1 MPLWSPCL
9 HLHLGFLHLREI
21 NFSLGFFF
29 TVSWNLVL
37 TDSREKA
44 LLTQGQ
50 GPADPGA
57 SAGGNAA
64 LPFLGDIWERWSE
77 DKEGNG
83 QLRWGTRRSHDPSIF
98 RKCSFNSFLML
109 QVDFFFFFG
118 GNPVKEQSSIWV
130 HAGSHRLCTRAKTW
144 KQWGPRETTGEHVL
158 GPEAWGFE
166 PKGS

>member
-109 QVDFFFFFG
+109 QVDFFFFFFWWKPSEG
-118 GNPVKEQSSIWV
+118 TEF
-130 HAGSHRLCTRAKTW
+130 HLGSRRVTQIMHEGQDLETVGATGDHRRACARAR
-144 KQWGPRETTGEHVL
+144 GL
-158 GPEAWGFE
+158 GV
-166 PKGS
+166 